1 MLLFKHHEKQLRVTQ
16 FEISKQQEQFSSK
29 LYLKSAAAP
38 PDRSMPMSDVALGFL
53 MVSLA
58 GSATG
63 LGAAVVFSERAI
75 QVRTRDA
82 HLMLLRFICDR
93 TNSNATTLPRG
104 RPTSCRRVGTATRP
118 LPSHTAPHAARV

>member
-1 MLLFKHHEKQLRVTQ
+1 
-16 FEISKQQEQFSSK
+16 
-29 LYLKSAAAP
+29 
-38 PDRSMPMSDVALGFL
+38 MPMSDEALGFL

-82 HLMLLRFICDR
+82 HLTLLRFICD
-93 TNSNATTLPRG
+93 TAHTFIEP
-104 RPTSCRRVGTATRP
+104 PPCRVGTGRGVIT
-118 LPSHTAPHAARV
+118 

>member
-1 MLLFKHHEKQLRVTQ
+1 
-16 FEISKQQEQFSSK
+16 
-29 LYLKSAAAP
+29 
-38 PDRSMPMSDVALGFL
+38 MPMSDEALGFL
-53 MVSLA
+53 MVTLA

-93 TNSNATTLPRG
+93 TNSNRATPLPRG
-104 RPTSCRRVGTATRP
+104 RPTSCRRVGMATRP
-118 LPSHTAPHAARV
+118 LPPTHRTARHAARA